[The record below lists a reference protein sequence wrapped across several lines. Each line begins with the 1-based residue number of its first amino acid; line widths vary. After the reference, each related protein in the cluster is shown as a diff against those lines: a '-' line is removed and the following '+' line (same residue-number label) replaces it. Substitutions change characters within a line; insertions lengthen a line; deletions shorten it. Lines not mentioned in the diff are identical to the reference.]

1 LTNWSFNQLCGLAGN
16 PPGFIQQQPATL
28 AAQNLNWGLKTRNKF
43 EGEEKDCNLLIQSPS
58 DPDSLSIVR
67 AINGSAYKRIWDL
80 SVVEK
85 LEQLPGNWKNPPG
98 RPPGGY
104 SGAIR
109 KATMSDVL
117 QYCSHPSLGIKVG
130 DDIAPSGLYRSDRD
144 LFIFMVDDS
153 PRVVE
158 TGTGRTL
165 ARGLFLWNSEVGG
178 RTWGMARFMFDSV
191 CGNHIIWGSSQ
202 YAEIRFRHVG
212 NVLQRIDNGILVQVR
227 DYLSRSESQDR
238 AIIERAKTHVLGKD
252 RDEVADFLQI
262 RRKLPKKVIDLAL
275 VKSEQNVDS
284 YGDPRSIWGVVN
296 GLTEVSQLSEYAD
309 TRTELDQQAGSLL
322 QLCWN

>member
-1 LTNWSFNQLCGLAGN
+1 
-16 PPGFIQQQPATL
+16 
-28 AAQNLNWGLKTRNKF
+28 
-43 EGEEKDCNLLIQSPS
+43 
-58 DPDSLSIVR
+58 
-67 AINGSAYKRIWDL
+67 
-80 SVVEK
+80 
-85 LEQLPGNWKNPPG
+85 
-98 RPPGGY
+98 
-104 SGAIR
+104 
-109 KATMSDVL
+109 
-117 QYCSHPSLGIKVG
+117 
-130 DDIAPSGLYRSDRD
+130 
-144 LFIFMVDDS
+144 
-153 PRVVE
+153 
-158 TGTGRTL
+158 
-165 ARGLFLWNSEVGG
+165 
-178 RTWGMARFMFDSV
+178 MFDSV